1 MRRVTTFNQ
10 VSDFQRQFASKARF
24 LIDESVGMEVARLIR
39 DRGWNVCY
47 VDDVGLLG
55 RSDEEVL
62 AFAWKEQRILLT
74 YDFDFLDDSRFPFNR
89 NPGLVVLPRATDS
102 RFGLADA
109 INGVLALIGPYF
121 KAYRGYKIRI
131 SEEGVW
137 TIRSFN
143 TEKCT
148 DQEICV
154 KFGKIKAYPSEKG

>member
-10 VSDFQRQFASKARF
+10 VSDFQTKFASKARF
-24 LIDESVGMEVARLIR
+24 LIDESVGMEAARLIR

-74 YDFDFLDDSRFPFNR
+74 YDFDFLDDSRFPFHR
-89 NPGLVVLPRATDS
+89 NPGLVVLPRPTNS
-102 RFGLADA
+102 RLGLADA
-109 INGVLALIGPYF
+109 INSVLALIGPYF

-148 DQEICV
+148 HQEICV
-154 KFGKIKAYPSEKG
+154 KFGKIKAYPAEKG

>member
-10 VSDFQRQFASKARF
+10 VSGFQRQFASKARF

-102 RFGLADA
+102 RLGLADA
-109 INGVLALIGPYF
+109 INSVLALIGPCF

>member
-10 VSDFQRQFASKARF
+10 LSDFQRKFESKARF

-74 YDFDFLDDSRFPFNR
+74 YEFDFLDDSRFPFHR

-102 RFGLADA
+102 RLGLADA

-131 SEEGVW
+131 TEDGVW
-137 TIRSFN
+137 TIRRFN
-143 TEKCT
+143 TEKGIH
-148 DQEICV
+148 QEICV
-154 KFGKIKAYPSEKG
+154 KFGKIKADPAEKG

>member
-1 MRRVTTFNQ
+1 MRRVTKFNQ
-10 VSDFQRQFASKARF
+10 FSDFRREFESKARF
-24 LIDESVGMEVARLIR
+24 LIDESVGMEVARLIW

-55 RSDEEVL
+55 RSGEEVL

-102 RFGLADA
+102 RLGLADA

-131 SEEGVW
+131 AEDGVW
-137 TIRSFN
+137 TIRRFN
-143 TEKCT
+143 TEEGT
-148 DQEICV
+148 HQEICV
-154 KFGKIKAYPSEKG
+154 RFGKIKADPAEKG